1 MSKVCFGF
9 EYSGV
14 YQVNNFV
21 IAFGIEC
28 LKKIP
33 HYEGFDKMPSTQSV
47 QSWARINS
55 SRAYSSPL
63 RPFLNQTFLKK
74 ISYQSVDT
82 DGPIVSIAAFAKIGS
97 EGVIVCIIPV
107 SSSIEITTLMYEL
120 TAVLISGIA
129 FEL

>member
-28 LKKIP
+28 LKKTP
-33 HYEGFDKMPSTQSV
+33 HCEGFDKMPSTQSV

-55 SRAYSSPL
+55 SRAYNSPL
-63 RPFLNQTFLKK
+63 RPFLNQAFLKK

-97 EGVIVCIIPV
+97 EGVIVPV

-129 FEL
+129 VEL